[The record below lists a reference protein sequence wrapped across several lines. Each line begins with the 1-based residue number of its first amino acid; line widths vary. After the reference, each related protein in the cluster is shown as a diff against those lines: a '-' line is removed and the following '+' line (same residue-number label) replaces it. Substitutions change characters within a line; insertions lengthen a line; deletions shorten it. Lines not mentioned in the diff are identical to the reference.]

1 MADAGTLSRISGI
14 LKVTYGGA
22 ILEQQN
28 LTTVSRK
35 RYKKAEEGWR
45 APGDHFELSARL
57 GGNRAS
63 IAGTASDD
71 ALLPASRQ
79 NEKKFTIFDR
89 GYSGTIKMYEKDIAN
104 TKTAGGAAAFINH
117 QEDESKGLMRD
128 MYKVQNIDLVAGDGS
143 GTLGTISA
151 GATST
156 TQTLALGFAAFQW
169 GSKFV
174 QIGDLIDFYD
184 STLTTSRTAG
194 AGVSVVSIV
203 RSTGGAAP
211 TVLLSAS
218 VATTTGD
225 FVTRGPGRANKVYT
239 GFWGA
244 THNQG
249 TTFQGLSTT
258 TFPQLNANRINANGQ
273 PLTEGILQSLIDAVS
288 VYAGADV
295 TEFLA
300 GHAQFAAYMALGYA
314 QKRFTGPKLDKG
326 YQTLEFD
333 GKPFIK
339 EVDQPS
345 SAVYA
350 LTNDTIRWGEVQSMG
365 FGDLDGSI
373 LKWVAGFMAYTA
385 YIRESGQMIYTNPNQ
400 LAVADNLFFPLT
412 NTAYAQ

>member
-1 MADAGTLSRISGI
+1 MADAGTLSRIGGL

-22 ILEQQN
+22 IKEQQN
-28 LTTVSRK
+28 LMALSRK

-45 APGDHFELSARL
+45 APGNFFAFAARL

-71 ALLPASRQ
+71 PLLPSSRQ
-79 NEKKFTIFDR
+79 NEKQFNIYDR
-89 GYSGTIKMYEKDIAN
+89 GYSATIKMYEKDIAN
-104 TKTAGGAAAFINH
+104 TKTNAGAFINH
-117 QEDESKGLMRD
+117 QEDESKGVMRD

-143 GTLGTISA
+143 GAIGSVSA
-151 GATST
+151 GATSA
-156 TQTLALGFAAFQW
+156 TQTLAIGFAAFQW
-169 GSKFV
+169 GSRYIAV
-174 QIGDLIDFYD
+174 GDVIDFYD
-184 STLTTSRTAG
+184 STQTTSRTSG
-194 AGVSVVSIV
+194 AGVTVVSIV

-211 TVLLSAS
+211 TVTLSAS

-225 FVTRGPGRANKVYT
+225 FVTRGPGRVGKVYT

-258 TFPQLNANRINANGQ
+258 TYPILNANRVTAGGQ
-273 PLTEGILQSLIDAVS
+273 PLTEGILQSIEDAVS
-288 VYAGADV
+288 VYSDGEID
-295 TEFLA
+295 EFLA
-300 GHAQFAAYMALGYA
+300 SHAQFAAYMALGYA

-326 YQTLEFD
+326 FQTLEFN

-339 EVDQPS
+339 DVDVPP
-345 SAVYA
+345 SAVYGI
-350 LTNDTIRWGEVQSMG
+350 TKDTVRWGEVQPMG
-365 FGDLDGSI
+365 FGDLDGHI

-385 YIRESGQMIYTNPNQ
+385 YLRESGQMIYTNPNQ
-400 LAVADNLFFPLT
+400 LAVADNLYYPLT

>member
-1 MADAGTLSRISGI
+1 MADAGTLSRIGGI

-28 LTTVSRK
+28 LMALSRK

-45 APGDHFELSARL
+45 APGDHFELAARL

-89 GYSGTIKMYEKDIAN
+89 GYSATIKMYEKDIAN
-104 TKTAGGAAAFINH
+104 TKTNAAAFVNH
-117 QEDESKGLMRD
+117 QEDESKGIMRD

-156 TQTLALGFAAFQW
+156 TQTMAIGFAAFQW
-169 GSKFV
+169 GSRYIAV
-174 QIGDLIDFYD
+174 GDVIDFYD

-194 AGVSVVSIV
+194 AGVTVVSIV

-211 TVLLSAS
+211 TMVLSAS

-225 FVTRGPGRANKVYT
+225 FITRGPGRANKVYT

-258 TFPQLNANRINANGQ
+258 TYPLLNANRINAGGQ
-273 PLTEGILQSLIDAVS
+273 PLTEGILQSLEDAVS
-288 VYAGADV
+288 VYSDAEID
-295 TEFLA
+295 EFVA

-314 QKRFTGPKLDKG
+314 QKRFTGPKIDKG
-326 YQTLEFD
+326 FQTLEFN
-333 GKPFIK
+333 GKPFFK
-339 EVDQPS
+339 EVDMPPS
-345 SAVYA
+345 AIYA
-350 LTNDTIRWGEVQSMG
+350 FTKDTIRWGEVQSLG
-365 FGDLDGSI
+365 FGDLDGHI

-385 YIRESGQMIYTNPNQ
+385 YLRESGQMIYTNPNQ
-400 LAVADNLFFPLT
+400 LAVADNLYFPLT